1 MGQMKILLMGT
12 PEFAVPTLDALL
24 ASSHELVGVIT
35 QPDAPAGR
43 GRKLRPPPVKQR
55 AVEAGVAVYQ
65 PQRPAREL
73 WPALSPDLIV
83 VVAYGHIL
91 KSDLLDWPPLGCVN
105 LHASL
110 LPRHRGAAPIQ
121 WALIKGD
128 KETGVTSMQMVE
140 KLDAGDILLR
150 RRCPISPDET
160 AESLSEKLSGLAAA
174 VCMETIDALG
184 AEGAG
189 RGGRGMLKPIP
200 QDEALATYAS
210 KLKKEDAVLDWRREA
225 ADICRRVR
233 GLRPWPVAR
242 TRWIARGGGG
252 PAGESGGEHWLRV
265 WMAAPESE
273 ETTEMERSG
282 ISVKSGDV
290 SKVFS
295 KADESTD
302 YADDPDLKKP
312 GDSVESMGVP
322 PGSIG
327 GLAKGPSGREGIR
340 IAAADGWVLLT
351 EVQPEGKRRMDA
363 KAFWQGYRLPEGA
376 VVG

>member
-1 MGQMKILLMGT
+1 MKILLMGT

-24 ASSHELVGVIT
+24 ASSHDLVGIVT

-65 PQRPAREL
+65 PPRPVREL

-110 LPRHRGAAPIQ
+110 LPRRRGAAPIQ
-121 WALIKGD
+121 WALIEGD

-140 KLDAGDILLR
+140 KLDVGDILLR

-184 AEGAG
+184 AGI
-189 RGGRGMLKPIP
+189 LTPIP
-200 QDEALATYAS
+200 QDEALATYAP
-210 KLKKEDAVLDWRREA
+210 KLKKEDAVLDWNQEA
-225 ADICRRVR
+225 AAICRRIR
-233 GLRPWPVAR
+233 GLCPWPVAR

-252 PAGESGGEHWLRV
+252 AAGENGGENWLRV
-265 WMAAPESE
+265 WMAEPESE
-273 ETTEMERSG
+273 ES
-282 ISVKSGDV
+282 
-290 SKVFS
+290 
-295 KADESTD
+295 
-302 YADDPDLKKP
+302 ADDKDLKKP
-312 GDSVESMGVP
+312 GNCVEAMGVP

-327 GLAKGPSGREGIR
+327 GFQEGPPGRRGIR
-340 IAAADGWVLLT
+340 VAAADGWVLLT

-376 VVG
+376 VVI

>member
-1 MGQMKILLMGT
+1 MKILLMGT

-24 ASSHELVGVIT
+24 ASSHEIIGVVT

-43 GRKLRPPPVKQR
+43 GRKLRPPPVKER
-55 AVEAGVAVYQ
+55 AVEAGVSVYQ
-65 PQRPAREL
+65 PRRPAREL

-83 VVAYGHIL
+83 VVAYGRIL

-121 WALIKGD
+121 WALIEGD

-150 RRCPISPDET
+150 RRCPIALDET

-184 AEGAG
+184 GGGAG
-189 RGGRGMLKPIP
+189 MLEPIP

-210 KLKKEDAVLDWRREA
+210 KLKKEDAVLDWHQEA
-225 ADICRRVR
+225 AAICRRVR

-242 TRWIARGGGG
+242 TRWVALGGDMA
-252 PAGESGGEHWLRV
+252 AGENGGEPWLRV
-265 WMAAPESE
+265 WMAAPES
-273 ETTEMERSG
+273 G
-282 ISVKSGDV
+282 
-290 SKVFS
+290 
-295 KADESTD
+295 ESTD
-302 YADDPDLKKP
+302 CADDPDLKKP
-312 GDSVESMGVP
+312 GDCVGAMDVP
-322 PGSIG
+322 PGFIG